1 MDGLLKIECKIKTI
15 SDYTYDYI
23 LTTNTT
29 NLTDISPSV
38 TI

>member
-1 MDGLLKIECKIKTI
+1 MDGLLKIECKIKTLN
-15 SDYTYDYI
+15 DYIHDYI

-29 NLTDISPSV
+29 NLADIFTPV